1 MTKLLTWQGKKNTK
15 CYQQMRLYFFFI
27 PNAFQ
32 LRTLAFWWF
41 KRHWW
46 DKMAYTLLN
55 LVSMIIITKKIY
67 SIPYKQFGLVL
78 QYYYN
83 TCILI
88 EYLLF
93 MPLTTRYI
101 MNQIHDN
108 ISSVWNNKS
117 FLFSFKVFM
126 QVIRFMFIPY
136 FCFYF
141 WCSVTFMI

>member
-1 MTKLLTWQGKKNTK
+1 
-15 CYQQMRLYFFFI
+15 MRLYFFFLS
-27 PNAFQ
+27 PMLFNSVLWPFDD
-32 LRTLAFWWF
+32 LSVTGETKWHTHCLTWYLW
-41 KRHWW
+41 
-46 DKMAYTLLN
+46 LL
-55 LVSMIIITKKIY
+55 LPKKIY